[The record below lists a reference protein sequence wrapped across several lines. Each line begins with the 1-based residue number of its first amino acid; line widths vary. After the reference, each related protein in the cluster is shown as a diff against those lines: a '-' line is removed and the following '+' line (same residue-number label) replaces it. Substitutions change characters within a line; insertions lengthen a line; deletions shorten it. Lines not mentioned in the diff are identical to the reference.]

1 MDKGLLGIYLNDHL
15 AGSTAGRELVQ
26 RARASNEGTPYA
38 EPLERLAREIAED
51 RESLIELMRRLGVR
65 RDPLK
70 QAAGWAAEKAGRLKP
85 NGRLFSYS
93 PLSRVV
99 ELEGLYLGVSG
110 KRSLWRTLRH
120 LAADEPRL
128 ALADY
133 DGLIARADGQLRTLD
148 RLRNRAAREAVL
160 GEAESPG
167 G

>member
-15 AGSTAGRELVQ
+15 AGSTVGCQLAR
-26 RARASNEGTPYA
+26 RALGSNEGTPYG
-38 EPLERLAREIAED
+38 EPLERIAREIAED
-51 RESLIELMRRLGVR
+51 RDALIDLMKRLGVR

-70 QAAGWAAEKAGRLKP
+70 QAAGYAAEKAGRLKP

-110 KRSLWRTLRH
+110 KRSLWRTLRA
-120 LAADEPRL
+120 LAAEEAQL

-133 DGLIARADGQLRTLD
+133 DALTARADGQLRTLD
-148 RLRNRAAREAVL
+148 RLRTRAAREAVL
-160 GEAESPG
+160 GER
-167 G
+167 

>member
-15 AGSTAGRELVQ
+15 AGSTAGGELAR
-26 RARASNEGTPYA
+26 RALGSNEGTSYA
-38 EPLERLAREIAED
+38 EPLERIAREVAED
-51 RESLIELMRRLGVR
+51 RQALIDLMGRLGVR

-70 QAAGWAAEKAGRLKP
+70 QAGGYLAEKVGRLKP

-99 ELEGLYLGVSG
+99 ELEGLHLGVTG

-120 LAADEPRL
+120 LAEDEPHL

-160 GEAESPG
+160 GE
-167 G
+167 